1 MLVGPRVARRRGLIV
16 GAAVGAAAA
25 NRANENNQPAPAAP
39 QEPAPQAAP
48 EPVDETAELQKYADL
63 HAQGVLTDEEF
74 EAKKKQI
81 LGI

>member
-1 MLVGPRVARRRGLIV
+1 MLVGPRVARRRGLMV

-25 NRANENNQPAPAAP
+25 NRSNANNQPEPTPVAP
-39 QEPAPQAAP
+39 QEAAP
-48 EPVDETAELQKYADL
+48 APVDETAELKKYSDL
-63 HAQGVLTDEEF
+63 HDQGVLTDEEF